1 MIETLITTLETA
13 FEQVIGLVEGFFG
26 AGEEEGGV
34 FGAIGNLSSNLF
46 DSNES

>member
-26 AGEEEGGV
+26 AGEEGGV